1 MHNQKTDYYSFFS
14 YFFVWISGGH
24 ALGTCLLQSV
34 QHATLRQSPSV
45 QEPGLRCVALHVLE
59 HGGMW
64 NSSCLRYPQDLKIAW
79 ADTEGLS
86 NPDLANHVNTLR
98 AAGGSD
104 STWPDMMTVIFEGM
118 FVANDIS
125 HFLIISRRHVTLLS
139 FWIHSIRYLVWNFR
153 TAIIYICFV
162 LQRFF
167 HSMRLYSCRLKRWC
181 ICTGALHN
189 VLLVLQILPS
199 LAVSVMDLVSVG
211 AAGLE
216 PTVPSNVVV
225 VPRIHAG
232 AGFCKWWFECHSL
245 QLEVPSPSFKLFLI
259 FSWGSGHGLCEED
272 GSCTCEGGWVGQVIN
287 CTAINIWSWGQLES
301 K

>member
-1 MHNQKTDYYSFFS
+1 MLVAECPACDFEAIAFRTGTRAQVCSTSCTGARWNVKFKLSAVSSGSQDCMGRHRGPVKSWSCQSCQYITSCWRFWFNLARHDDGDHLMKVCCEPYLPLLNYIKTP
-14 YFFVWISGGH
+14 
-24 ALGTCLLQSV
+24 C
-34 QHATLRQSPSV
+34 
-45 QEPGLRCVALHVLE
+45 
-59 HGGMW
+59 
-64 NSSCLRYPQDLKIAW
+64 DLT
-79 ADTEGLS
+79 D
-86 NPDLANHVNTLR
+86 
-98 AAGGSD
+98 
-104 STWPDMMTVIFEGM
+104 
-118 FVANDIS
+118 
-125 HFLIISRRHVTLLS
+125 
-139 FWIHSIRYLVWNFR
+139 FWIHSNRYLGWNFR

-287 CTAINIWSWGQLES
+287 CTATNIWSWGQLIRVES